1 MTFKKG
7 DPRPAGAGRPPGRQ
21 NKTTRVFL
29 EALTAV
35 LEEPETESALR
46 SLRDSDEAMDR
57 STFWRIAGNRVPKMV
72 EAKVEGLVTIDLID
86 LSGERRDGEA
96 S

>member
-1 MTFKKG
+1 MAYPKG
-7 DPRPAGAGRPPGRQ
+7 APRPPGSGRAKGTP

-46 SLRDSDEAMDR
+46 ALRDSDEAMDR

-86 LSGERRDGEA
+86 LSGERKDGEA